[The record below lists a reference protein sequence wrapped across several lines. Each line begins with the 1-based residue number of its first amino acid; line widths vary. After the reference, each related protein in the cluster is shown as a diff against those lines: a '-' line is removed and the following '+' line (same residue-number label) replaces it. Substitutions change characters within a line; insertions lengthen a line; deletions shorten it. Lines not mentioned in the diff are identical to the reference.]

1 MIEENLRALG
11 LTENETKVYLTLVK
25 LGKSTASKIRQETG
39 ISNSQV
45 YVAID
50 SLINKG
56 TIMYEKKPSGKT
68 YSALNPEVLL
78 ELLEDRKKKIEE
90 CIPLLKKISQKEIKS
105 TETSVFE
112 GFQGFKA
119 ALFNIVNEC
128 PNGETLY
135 IIGFSNQAY
144 KNEKLAAVLKDV
156 NRISIRKK
164 HKFKLILDNR
174 ENKFYKPRK
183 EERISTIRFMERGFK
198 SPAAIDIYR
207 DTVCILMWGDTPYAF
222 TIKNKSIADGF
233 KIYFD
238 FLWNMA
244 KA

>member
-1 MIEENLRALG
+1 MIEENLKSLG
-11 LTENETKVYLTLVK
+11 FTDNETKVYLALVR
-25 LGKSTASKIRQETG
+25 LGRSTATKIRQETG

-50 SLINKG
+50 SLIKKG
-56 TIMYEKKPSGKT
+56 TIMYEKNPSGKT

-78 ELLEDRKKKIEE
+78 ELLEDRRRKIEE
-90 CIPLLKKISQKEIKS
+90 CIPALKKISQKELKA
-105 TETSVFE
+105 TDTAVFE

-119 ALFNIVNEC
+119 ALFNIVNDC

-144 KNEKLAAVLKDV
+144 KNEKLSALLKDV
-156 NRISIRKK
+156 NRLSIRKK

-183 EERISTIRFMERGFK
+183 EEKISNIRFMGRGFN

-233 KIYFD
+233 KTYFD

-244 KA
+244 KP